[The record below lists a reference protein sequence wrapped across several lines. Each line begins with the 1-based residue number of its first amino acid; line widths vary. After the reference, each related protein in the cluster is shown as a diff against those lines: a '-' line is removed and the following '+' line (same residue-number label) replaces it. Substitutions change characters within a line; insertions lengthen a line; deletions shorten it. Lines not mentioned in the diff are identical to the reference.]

1 MEKCRGAVFEENT
14 TVSQTSEEDRM
25 TYEDKIFQ
33 RKMTVRMSGTN
44 KYMKTLYKRSVAV
57 IQMMKLSID
66 GIMNVIIILVFIIM
80 MINESWNH
88 FHSDKTRVS
97 IYLIKIPS

>member
-1 MEKCRGAVFEENT
+1 MRKLT

-33 RKMTVRMSGTN
+33 KKMTVRMSGTN
-44 KYMKTLYKRSVAV
+44 KYTKTLYKRSVAV
-57 IQMMKLSID
+57 VQMMMKLSID

-80 MINESWNH
+80 MMNESWNH
-88 FHSDKTRVS
+88 FDSDKTRVS
-97 IYLIKIPS
+97 ICLIKIPS

>member
-1 MEKCRGAVFEENT
+1 MEKCREANFEKNT
-14 TVSQTSEEDRM
+14 TISQTSEEDRM

-57 IQMMKLSID
+57 IQMMKLLID

-80 MINESWNH
+80 MMNESWNH

-97 IYLIKIPS
+97 ICLIKIPS